1 LLPFLLS
8 IMHDISRIKKLGL
21 WIFLLAFFSV
31 NISLILSQIFV
42 FRELDVATP
51 GNYFY
56 DWKIFNIG
64 DAIGEKGSDWI
75 IPYIDGTS
83 SISRVVRVFPNYL
96 IFKPA
101 MFLVG
106 LFLIRYWL
114 VNFKLIKELNLELKI
129 KELKKML
136 FFGIASA
143 VFLIIHSIF
152 LGIDFDNNF
161 YKLFRRV
168 ILLFFIFFEITAQFF
183 LIKFFFNNSKKIDFL
198 INKKILKIKKFLV
211 YTLIIIAL
219 LILPFLPFNNLK
231 TLKHML
237 EWNYFLGV
245 ISFYLLTFFLWKKGT
260 INYKNL

>member
-1 LLPFLLS
+1 MS
-8 IMHDISRIKKLGL
+8 EITKIQKLGL
-21 WIFLLAFFSV
+21 WIFLLSFFSV
-31 NISLILSQIFV
+31 NICLILSQIFK
-42 FRELDVATP
+42 FRYLDVITP
-51 GNYFY
+51 GNYFF
-56 DWKIFNIG
+56 DWKIFDIG

-75 IPYIDGTS
+75 IPYFDGTS

-114 VNFKLIKELNLELKI
+114 LNLKLIKEFDLEFKI

-136 FFGIASA
+136 FFGISSA

-152 LGIDFDNNF
+152 LGISFENNL
-161 YKLFRRV
+161 YKLFRRI
-168 ILLFFIFFEITAQFF
+168 ILLFFIFSEITAQFF
-183 LIKFFFNNSKKIDFL
+183 LIKIFFNNKKKIDSL
-198 INKKILKIKKFLV
+198 INKKILKIKKVLV
-211 YTLIIIAL
+211 YTLIVIAL
-219 LILPFLPFNNLK
+219 IILPFLPFNNLK

-245 ISFYLLTFFLWKKGT
+245 ISFYLLTFFLWKKK
-260 INYKNL
+260 YY